1 MNRTGSQN
9 KRPKK
14 RILYIDDDLDILEV
28 MEKMIS
34 YHGYDVSITSIG
46 YEAIEMIRSE
56 PARFDLIITDYNMPD
71 INGLE
76 LSEKIFNINP
86 KIPIILGTG
95 SIKLNEEE
103 VKEAGINAFL
113 QKPFS
118 MEELM
123 KTIQGLLDNTT
134 R

>member
-1 MNRTGSQN
+1 MNRTGSQK

-34 YHGYDVSITSIG
+34 YLGYDVSITSIG
-46 YEAIEMIRSE
+46 YEAIELIRSE
-56 PARFDLIITDYNMPD
+56 PARFDLVITDYNMPD

-76 LSEKIFNINP
+76 LSEKILNINP

-95 SIKLNEEE
+95 SIKLNEEK
-103 VKEAGINAFL
+103 VREAGINAFL

-123 KTIQGLLDNTT
+123 KTIQGVLDNASI
-134 R
+134 